1 MVALYGHNGIILEK
15 MDIVI
20 AIILILLINS
30 VIIKF
35 ISTRYDFNPGNF
47 PWLLFLFHVIVTVF
61 YIFYTSDS
69 NSDSWSYYIVPHGR
83 DDWFSMYESGT
94 KFISFLAW
102 PLIQIF
108 GFSFLSNMIVFSYF
122 GYLGILLFYLTA
134 KENAKLNTPKNKMGP
149 IELVFL
155 LPNLHFWTSSLG
167 KGSMSLFAIGLF
179 AFGLSRFNRR
189 IPWMLL
195 GSYVIY
201 MIRPHILL
209 AVVIGILIGIFLT
222 NVGIKPVFKWL
233 IFILSL
239 LIFSYLS
246 ESVLKFTDTD
256 SLNFTTSSTFSHRT
270 AELSKATSGVDIQN
284 YNQLEKVLTFWFRP
298 LFFDQLGAFGL
309 IASIENACYIFMFF
323 TVIQR
328 LFLNWSKFNGLFKIF
343 LFSFILGSVV
353 LAQVSGNLGIA
364 LRQKTQFMPFLFVL
378 YFKALTFK
386 KKYQ

>member
-1 MVALYGHNGIILEK
+1 
-15 MDIVI
+15 MDIVLV
-20 AIILILLINS
+20 IILILLVNL
-30 VIIKF
+30 VIVKSISSKF
-35 ISTRYDFNPGNF
+35 DCKPGNF
-47 PWLLFLFHVIVTVF
+47 PWILFLFHVLISGA

-69 NSDSWSYYIVPHGR
+69 NSDSWSYYIVPHGI

-108 GFSFLSNMIVFSYF
+108 GLSFFSNMVIFSYF

-134 KENAKLNTPKNKMGP
+134 LENIKLNTSKSKMGP

-189 IPWMLL
+189 FLWILL
-195 GSYVIY
+195 GGYIIY

-209 AVVIGILIGIFLT
+209 AVVIGILIGVFLT

-233 IFILSL
+233 IFLLS
-239 LIFSYLS
+239 IVAFSYLS

-270 AELSKATSGVDIQN
+270 NELSKASSGVDIQN

-298 LFFDQLGAFGL
+298 LFFDQLGAFGF
-309 IASIENACYIFMFF
+309 IASFENAIYIFMFV
-323 TVIQR
+323 TIIRR
-328 LFLNWSKFNGLFKIF
+328 LFSNWFKFNGLFKIF

-364 LRQKTQFMPFLFVL
+364 LRQKTQFMPFLFII
-378 YFKALTFK
+378 YFKALSFQ
-386 KKYQ
+386 KKYR